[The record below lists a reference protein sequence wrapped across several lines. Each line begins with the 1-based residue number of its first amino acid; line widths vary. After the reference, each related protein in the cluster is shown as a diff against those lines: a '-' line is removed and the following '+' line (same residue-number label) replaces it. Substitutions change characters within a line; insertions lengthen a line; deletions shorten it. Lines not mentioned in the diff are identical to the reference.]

1 MASLLRAL
9 VRSTKN
15 ALQLMSTAN
24 LGSGRLSRLA
34 LLPAMDNSVA
44 LAKFSGTVQAVAILA
59 MGPWRRLFGATQL
72 REKMHLTVARATK
85 PAAFRTV

>member
-1 MASLLRAL
+1 
-9 VRSTKN
+9 
-15 ALQLMSTAN
+15 
-24 LGSGRLSRLA
+24 
-34 LLPAMDNSVA
+34 MDNSVA